1 MEALYHQTNRM
12 IQEIEQS
19 FQKLAQISGLDTPD
33 VENEIQMKI
42 TAVNS
47 NCDRL
52 DVLLY
57 KVPAS
62 QRPSA
67 KMRIDQLKY
76 DTRHLQSSLQIYRE
90 KRQRRLIER
99 SEREQLLSHRFAA
112 NNTGVTETCLDMDY
126 SLQHHTQLNSAH
138 QGVTE
143 TCLDMDYSLQH
154 HTQLNSAHQGVDEM
168 IASGGDILSSLINQ
182 RETLKGAHRRIH
194 AIGSTLGLSNHTMK
208 LIERRFV
215 EDKYVMLGGMC
226 ITLLIIGLVI
236 YFVVF

>member
-112 NNTGVTETCLDMDY
+112 NNTG
-126 SLQHHTQLNSAH
+126 A
-138 QGVTE
+138 TE

-182 RETLKGAHRRIH
+182 RERLKGAHRRIH

>member
-19 FQKLAQISGLDTPD
+19 FQKLSQLNGPNTTD

-62 QRPSA
+62 QRPST

-76 DTRHLQSSLQIYRE
+76 DTRHLLSSLQLYRE
-90 KRQRRLIER
+90 KKQRRLVEM
-99 SEREQLLSHRFAA
+99 SEREQLLSHRFTA
-112 NNTGVTETCLDMDY
+112 NGSGPTDTCLEIDY
-126 SLQHHTQLNSAH
+126 SLQHHTQLN
-138 QGVTE
+138 
-143 TCLDMDYSLQH
+143 
-154 HTQLNSAHQGVDEM
+154 NAHQGVDEM
-168 IASGGDILSSLINQ
+168 IASGGNILSSLINQ

-215 EDKYVMLGGMC
+215 EDKYVMLGGMFV
-226 ITLLIIGLVI
+226 TLLIIALVI

>member
-1 MEALYHQTNRM
+1 METLYHQTNRM
-12 IQEIEQS
+12 IQEIEQT
-19 FQKLAQISGLDTPD
+19 FQKLAQTSGLDTAD

-76 DTRHLQSSLQIYRE
+76 DTRHLQSSLQLYRE
-90 KRQRRLIER
+90 KRQRRLVEL
-99 SEREQLLSHRFAA
+99 SEREQLLSHRFSA
-112 NNTGVTETCLDMDY
+112 NNTGATETCLDIDY
-126 SLQHHTQLNSAH
+126 SLQHHTQLN
-138 QGVTE
+138 
-143 TCLDMDYSLQH
+143 
-154 HTQLNSAHQGVDEM
+154 NAHQGVDEM
-168 IASGGDILSSLINQ
+168 IASGGNILSSLINQ
-182 RETLKGAHRRIH
+182 RETLKGAHQRIH

-215 EDKYVMLGGMC
+215 EDKYIMLGGMC
-226 ITLLIIGLVI
+226 VTLFIIGLVI
-236 YFVVF
+236 YFIVF

>member
-138 QGVTE
+138 QGV
-143 TCLDMDYSLQH
+143 
-154 HTQLNSAHQGVDEM
+154 DEM